1 MGARRR
7 RAAALRKR
15 RGPGENG
22 GQVEAGARRL
32 GEKAGPG
39 GRVVGRAG
47 PGRAGCAGPP
57 RARREAR
64 GAREGSPSAS
74 REENPAWLMAFAARN
89 VKCQR
94 FSVVALL
101 LCGDSGGQP
110 ERIRSALRVRGS
122 PSASREE
129 NPAWL
134 MAFAARNVKCQR
146 FSVVA
151 LLLCGDSGGQPER
164 IRSALRVRECQ
175 VPAFLRDRPSVVR

>member
-22 GQVEAGARRL
+22 GQVEAGAGRL

-47 PGRAGCAGPP
+47 PAGPP
-57 RARREAR
+57 RARREAP

-74 REENPAWLMAFAARN
+74 REENPAWLMAFAAQN

-110 ERIRSALRVRGS
+110 ERIRSALRVRGFD
-122 PSASREE
+122 PSLS
-129 NPAWL
+129 
-134 MAFAARNVKCQR
+134 AALTPRAK
-146 FSVVA
+146 
-151 LLLCGDSGGQPER
+151 
-164 IRSALRVRECQ
+164 
-175 VPAFLRDRPSVVR
+175 

>member
-1 MGARRR
+1 MAGRWKRARGGSG
-7 RAAALRKR
+7 RKR
-15 RGPGENG
+15 GPAG
-22 GQVEAGARRL
+22 GSS
-32 GEKAGPG
+32 
-39 GRVVGRAG
+39 AG
-47 PGRAGCAGPP
+47 PGRAGPGA
-57 RARREAR
+57 RARREHVVKHVER
-64 GAREGSPSAS
+64 VK
-74 REENPAWLMAFAARN
+74 N

-164 IRSALRVRECQ
+164 IRSALRVRGDRGQRRDTEEPGQ
-175 VPAFLRDRPSVVR
+175 SGVLLLRVFQAFPRSISSLVTSDGDS

>member
-110 ERIRSALRVRGS
+110 ERIRSALRVRGD
-122 PSASREE
+122 RGQRRDTEE
-129 NPAWL
+129 PGQSG
-134 MAFAARNVKCQR
+134 V
-146 FSVVA
+146 
-151 LLLCGDSGGQPER
+151 LLLRVFQAFPRSISSLVTSDGDS
-164 IRSALRVRECQ
+164 
-175 VPAFLRDRPSVVR
+175 